1 MIANLVVSTLYFLN
15 RRNHKFPSLPIVA
28 LTSILLN
35 SIRPFVPQLNYYGFI
50 DSMTVNCRIFI
61 SVLIIIII
69 IIRNYRVDLCYSLYI
84 LFE

>member
-1 MIANLVVSTLYFLN
+1 MIANLVVSTAYLLN

-28 LTSILLN
+28 LTSTLLN

-69 IIRNYRVDLCYSLYI
+69 RNYRVDLWYSLYI
-84 LFE
+84 LFK